1 MAPVGPE
8 RTIRALAQGDVI
20 QLASGLVLLGLQAQ
34 GGAETPVLLAL
45 KGNRLAIVEEHL
57 IDLIPLESGE
67 HVILIGMHELIGG
80 RLDVVARREGERA
93 LGELARQV
101 LLLIER
107 VDDIAFIIHLLTT
120 PPSGH
125 VATEEEVG
133 IEISRALG
141 GEARTQTIDEVGGD
155 DGVDR
160 ADIDLRGVLLGAR
173 LDEVLDESLQTED
186 DILKALDILDVL
198 DEIIHG
204 ALALGE
210 FHLAILRPEV
220 VAAHHGVGILHL
232 LLLALEELT
241 WQFVEGI
248 VGHTRVAD
256 HGEGIE
262 EAGELEFREE
272 IIDGEHPLAIGQL
285 RKLLHNLHVLH
296 EVHIALL
303 GDGHL
308 AALPLP

>member
-1 MAPVGPE
+1 M
-8 RTIRALAQGDVI
+8 
-20 QLASGLVLLGLQAQ
+20 
-34 GGAETPVLLAL
+34 
-45 KGNRLAIVEEHL
+45 
-57 IDLIPLESGE
+57 
-67 HVILIGMHELIGG
+67 
-80 RLDVVARREGERA
+80 
-93 LGELARQV
+93 
-101 LLLIER
+101 
-107 VDDIAFIIHLLTT
+107 
-120 PPSGH
+120 
-125 VATEEEVG
+125 
-133 IEISRALG
+133 
-141 GEARTQTIDEVGGD
+141 
-155 DGVDR
+155 
-160 ADIDLRGVLLGAR
+160 LLGAR

-220 VAAHHGVGILHL
+220 VASHHGVGILHL
-232 LLLALEELT
+232 LLLTLEELS

-308 AALPLP
+308 AALHLP